1 MNAAQTDD
9 VLEPWAVRAINLA
22 EHRDNPVHTDKG
34 AQAAGFERAL
44 VAGTTVYAYLTHVPS
59 ATWGTDW
66 ISGGGGELKL
76 KRPVFEADAVECV
89 VATDEAGLPTVAAMV
104 NGTPKATLELWKSV
118 EEPSVRSGN
127 ALPAIELVLTADEV
141 TYGRRCG
148 DDLTLYDQLG
158 VVHPVIWANLAN
170 RVFKQFLVTGPW
182 VHVRSKFFHQALA
195 PVDAAIR
202 IESVLVDRFDSRAG
216 ERALVDIVISAN
228 DRSVVTIEHEAIVV
242 LP

>member
-9 VLEPWAVRAINLA
+9 VLEPWAVRAVNLA
-22 EHRDNPVHTDKG
+22 EHGDNPVHTDEG
-34 AQAAGFERAL
+34 ARAAGFERAL

-59 ATWGTDW
+59 AAWGPHW
-66 ISGGGGELKL
+66 ISSGGGELKL

-89 VATDEAGLPTVAAMV
+89 VATDAAGLATVAATV
-104 NGTPKATLELWKSV
+104 TGAPKATLELWKSI
-118 EEPSVRSGN
+118 EAPSMRSGD
-127 ALPAIELVLTADEV
+127 ALPTIELFLTADEV

-195 PVDAAIR
+195 PVDAALR

-216 ERALVDIVISAN
+216 ERAVVDLVISAN
-228 DRSVVTIEHEAIVV
+228 DQPVVTIEHEAIVV